1 MSTIVLAATADDRKS
16 TEALARESGL
26 TFPMSYGTQPS
37 QLEPLDPWWVHD
49 RHGHY
54 HQPMEFLVMRDGTVF
69 GSLYASGPI
78 GRMDVNEVLV
88 SIKGREKLRVEQEKT
103 I

>member
-1 MSTIVLAATADDRKS
+1 MVLAATADDRES
-16 TEALARESGL
+16 TEALARGNGL
-26 TFPMSYGTQPS
+26 TFPISYGTNPS

-54 HQPMEFLVMRDGTVF
+54 HQPMEFLVMPDGTVF

-78 GRMDVNEVLV
+78 GRMDVNEVLA
-88 SIKGREKLRVEQEKT
+88 SIKRREKIRVEDENT
-103 I
+103 G